1 MKHFRKTIALF
12 LVVVMLTTTM
22 GSTVLA
28 GTENQGFSDQA
39 ETTVDSRFLDG
50 IDTDGYDYVI
60 TSQEQADELRVSDDS
75 KSILVACGSVYLSGI
90 TAGTITIRNTTKIQL
105 SNVTAKALDIS
116 QGTAISFTGVK
127 ADQLL
132 IAGEKTEESSLQ
144 IDSETNISKLELN
157 GGQAVTLEGSG
168 TIGDVEVKE
177 PVSSLAVYA
186 TCKVTNQSGKA
197 LELEKPDGSSETLPS
212 GAASSLKLETY
223 SVTFVADGSEVA
235 VRQTVPGTPV
245 DVTGITPEKEG
256 YIFTTWYQDAA
267 CTEAYSQFD
276 CVNGPLTLYAGFTD
290 AAEAVT
296 VTFETFDGTPAA
308 PLTFAKGET
317 LLSKPVSSISTSKD
331 GYTFGGWC
339 RDETCTE
346 PFAYTEPVQE
356 DMTLYALFTSNEAV
370 SQEKDGS
377 CAELNDFDWQGEIPL
392 ITDTKMTED
401 EVLSAVSLEPGA
413 GDLDPILSVKKTP
426 NGFSIFGEYYEKD
439 EKKGF
444 EPGAT
449 FTVRLPEEIN
459 FADYSKD
466 VRSVTV
472 SVYKEKVEIVGFSE
486 DIDYILWDQVIS
498 YTPAVEKENSEETAG
513 QTEKETAELLQ
524 EEEKEILSRQ
534 EADEPSTTT
543 EENEELPSEEKPEIE
558 TEEDVPETETPAY
571 EPGELLVNGTLNY
584 EPGEIVAFYDGEIGR
599 DEKSMDSYTEG
610 SFDGYVLFAQ
620 VVDVQSEGDQTRIWF
635 GYANPQDYLADFDVN
650 TTDDVDLES
659 QLSEEELQVVESKIV
674 SQVEEN
680 EELKAQMLMAVM
692 TSEET
697 QKMINEKYG
706 EGVYSLAGMNATLK
720 PGKPS
725 VKISASGSNV
735 TATISISASAAI
747 KNGSKTILT
756 ISPKLSF
763 TQSLSVQTNV
773 KGGKFWID
781 MSVTLRSTSKI
792 SLTVTA
798 SSGGSVKLF
807 NDAKKTL
814 SEIVKPEGLKDSN
827 DYSQYDKNVSEL
839 MKTVGSIVNSSLVY
853 NDIFNVV
860 LLKLRFSFYGIITLG
875 VDIDLV
881 GQVGVL
887 ATFGVEIEVKS
898 GERIGFEYKFLKFEG
913 SSYTQKL
920 ESSVTSSVYLIGKV
934 GARVGIRVTI
944 SITFCGFISTSIEGS
959 VYAYAELSGF
969 YYNTANLVSGASTE
983 LGALKFEVGIDV
995 VVKLQ
1000 LKVKLIFKTKK
1011 KSWTVYSGR
1020 WPLWSK
1026 MI

>member
-1 MKHFRKTIALF
+1 M
-12 LVVVMLTTTM
+12 
-22 GSTVLA
+22 
-28 GTENQGFSDQA
+28 
-39 ETTVDSRFLDG
+39 
-50 IDTDGYDYVI
+50 
-60 TSQEQADELRVSDDS
+60 
-75 KSILVACGSVYLSGI
+75 
-90 TAGTITIRNTTKIQL
+90 
-105 SNVTAKALDIS
+105 
-116 QGTAISFTGVK
+116 
-127 ADQLL
+127 
-132 IAGEKTEESSLQ
+132 
-144 IDSETNISKLELN
+144 
-157 GGQAVTLEGSG
+157 
-168 TIGDVEVKE
+168 EVKE

-620 VVDVQSEGDQTRIWF
+620 VVDVQSEGDQTRIW
-635 GYANPQDYLADFDVN
+635 
-650 TTDDVDLES
+650 
-659 QLSEEELQVVESKIV
+659 
-674 SQVEEN
+674 
-680 EELKAQMLMAVM
+680 
-692 TSEET
+692 TST
-697 QKMINEKYG
+697 G
-706 EGVYSLAGMNATLK
+706 L
-720 PGKPS
+720 PG
-725 VKISASGSNV
+725 
-735 TATISISASAAI
+735 
-747 KNGSKTILT
+747 
-756 ISPKLSF
+756 
-763 TQSLSVQTNV
+763 
-773 KGGKFWID
+773 
-781 MSVTLRSTSKI
+781 
-792 SLTVTA
+792 
-798 SSGGSVKLF
+798 
-807 NDAKKTL
+807 
-814 SEIVKPEGLKDSN
+814 
-827 DYSQYDKNVSEL
+827 
-839 MKTVGSIVNSSLVY
+839 
-853 NDIFNVV
+853 
-860 LLKLRFSFYGIITLG
+860 RF
-875 VDIDLV
+875 
-881 GQVGVL
+881 
-887 ATFGVEIEVKS
+887 
-898 GERIGFEYKFLKFEG
+898 
-913 SSYTQKL
+913 
-920 ESSVTSSVYLIGKV
+920 
-934 GARVGIRVTI
+934 
-944 SITFCGFISTSIEGS
+944 
-959 VYAYAELSGF
+959 
-969 YYNTANLVSGASTE
+969 
-983 LGALKFEVGIDV
+983 
-995 VVKLQ
+995 
-1000 LKVKLIFKTKK
+1000 
-1011 KSWTVYSGR
+1011 
-1020 WPLWSK
+1020 
-1026 MI
+1026 